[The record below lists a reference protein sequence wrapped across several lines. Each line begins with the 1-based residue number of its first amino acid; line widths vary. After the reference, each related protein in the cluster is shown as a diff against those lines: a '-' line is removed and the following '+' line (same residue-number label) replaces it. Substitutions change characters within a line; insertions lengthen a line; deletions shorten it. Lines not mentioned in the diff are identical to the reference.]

1 MHSSPECERVGGCVW
16 ALSLMCTFVTGYT
29 DARHALTLDTRLC
42 LLFCVSLVTC
52 QGLCT
57 SKDGQLLDW
66 EARYLLTPSGHASS
80 DVQTHALRLSQ

>member
-52 QGLCT
+52 QG
-57 SKDGQLLDW
+57 SVP
-66 EARYLLTPSGHASS
+66 ARMGSCLTGKHAIF
-80 DVQTHALRLSQ
+80 